1 VGVQRGAVWLDEIPE
16 GALVAAASTV
26 EQPPVRSPEA
36 VRFGRLLRLLLSP
49 DDVAV
54 AALLDRD

>member
-1 VGVQRGAVWLDEIPE
+1 VGVQRGAVWLDEVPE
-16 GALVAAASTV
+16 SVLVAAASTL
-26 EQPPVRSPEA
+26 EQPPVRSPQTIRA
-36 VRFGRLLRLLLSP
+36 GQPVRLLLER